1 MPSVLLT
8 VEVLSWPVL
17 ILLITYILRRQGRQG
32 VGLTLAYLLSLSLI
46 HLPGAVVHIF
56 PWYHQ
61 PRLDMVQVGFTATL
75 IGLLAF
81 MGGVLI
87 LTPLLEQLLHLPRTK
102 PLGAHQGVDPQNRS
116 LPRIYLLLGLLST
129 LLVYPLLSG
138 VPTLRALLGSTNLLL
153 VVGLCLAIWQ
163 GWVQGDQPG
172 MLRWLLLASF
182 LPVMTVLRDGYLGY
196 GIVNLLVIFLFVL
209 SFTRFR
215 RRLLGVGIFV
225 LFIGLSTFVTYM
237 RDRSEIRTV
246 VWSGDTLARRVQAAE
261 SIVVN
266 FEWFNIYNQEHLTY
280 LDGRLNQNWLVGAA
294 IFYLD
299 HGFTPFARG
308 ATFWEALQSLVPR
321 ILWPDKPVYAG
332 SPGLVSAYTGI
343 TFNEGTSV
351 GVGQVME
358 FYINFGTPGLIIGF
372 LLLGWVV
379 HLIDLNAARQLQEAN
394 WRRFALW
401 FLPGLSFLQ
410 AGGSLV
416 EITAGA
422 GASLGAIFLIN
433 QMLTFLRRR
442 RAAPAPLLVT
452 TRSVHPR
459 PLILPTADE

>member
-1 MPSVLLT
+1 MPSLLLA
-8 VEVLSWPVL
+8 VEVLAWPLL
-17 ILLITYILRRQGRQG
+17 ILLTIYILRRQGRQG

-46 HLPGAVVHIF
+46 HLPGAVVHTF
-56 PWYHQ
+56 PWYYQ
-61 PRLDMVQVGFTATL
+61 PRLELVQAGFTATL
-75 IGLLAF
+75 VGLLAF
-81 MGGVLI
+81 MGGVLL
-87 LTPLLEQLLHLPRTK
+87 LTPLLEQLLHLTRVKSP
-102 PLGAHQGVDPQNRS
+102 AEHQEADRQNLS
-116 LPRIYLLLGLLST
+116 LPRTYLFLGLLST
-129 LLVYPLLSG
+129 LFIYPLLSG

-153 VVGLCLAIWQ
+153 VVGICLAIRQAWINRDQQ
-163 GWVQGDQPG
+163 GV
-172 MLRWLLLASF
+172 LRWLLLASF

-196 GIVNLLVIFLFVL
+196 GIVSLLVIFLFVL

-215 RRLLGVGIFV
+215 RRLLPIGVLV
-225 LFIGLSTFVTYM
+225 LFIGLSIFVTYM

-266 FEWFNIYNQEHLTY
+266 FEWFSIYNQEHLTY

-299 HGFTPFARG
+299 HGLTPYARG
-308 ATFWEALQSLVPR
+308 ETFWEAVQSLVPR

-358 FYINFGTPGLIIGF
+358 FYINFGTPGLVIGF
-372 LLLGWVV
+372 LLLGWVI
-379 HLIDLNAARQLQEAN
+379 HMIDLNAARHLQEAN
-394 WRRFALW
+394 WRKFALW
-401 FLPGLSFLQ
+401 YLPGLSFLQ

-433 QMLTFLRRR
+433 QMLTFVRRR
-442 RAAPAPLLVT
+442 RSATLTLPAT
-452 TRSVHPR
+452 TRPPYR
-459 PLILPTADE
+459 PLILPVADE